1 MEESRENKGNDNKK
15 GRLRSAGNA
24 FLFILAAFTLY
35 FVVSLFVMVFMT
47 KSGSESR
54 VPDVVG
60 KKFIDVYNILE
71 RQNIRPRVTFRDVT
85 DLDDGIILSQYPE
98 SGSVIRSDSSL
109 RLTVSR
115 SAYYVETPNLVGLA
129 LPIALNKVKNLHYQG
144 RPVSIQKGV
153 VSYIS
158 SEKTPQ
164 NIVLG
169 QSPLAGE
176 RITPD
181 RKVNLLVSAGD
192 VKSDMTMP
200 DLKGQNI
207 SLAYDLLMSMGVR
220 VRETCE
226 VTGEMGKSGTITGQ
240 HPFKGSS
247 LKKGDTVKLQVAY
260 YPLKDHPYT
269 AVEKV
274 EYRIP
279 EGEEAGLYEA
289 YVEDNTSRRVRF
301 SANLKPGDT
310 ITFCYRRQGN
320 ARIEIVRENT
330 PVKVMTQDVE

>member
-1 MEESRENKGNDNKK
+1 MEESREKQGKGNKK

-35 FVVSLFVMVFMT
+35 MVLSLFVMIFMT
-47 KSGSESR
+47 KPDMESR

-71 RQNIRPRVTFRDVT
+71 RKNIRPKVTFRDVM
-85 DLDDGIILSQYPE
+85 DLDDGIILRQHPE

-115 SAYYVETPNLVGLA
+115 SFYYVETPNLVGLA
-129 LPIALNKVKNLHYQG
+129 LPIALNKIKNLHYQG
-144 RPVSIQKGV
+144 RPVSIQKGI
-153 VSYIS
+153 VSYIP

-164 NIVLG
+164 NIVIG

-176 RITPD
+176 RITPEM
-181 RKVNLLVSAGD
+181 KVNLLISAGD
-192 VKSDMTMP
+192 VESDMTMP

-207 SLAYDLLMSMGVR
+207 SLAYDLLMAMGVH
-220 VRETCE
+220 VKETCE
-226 VTGEMGKSGTITGQ
+226 VTGDMGKSGTITGQ

-247 LKKGDTVKLQVAY
+247 LKKGDTVKLQIAY
-260 YPLKDHPYT
+260 YPLKDHPYI

-279 EGEEAGLYEA
+279 EGEKAGLYEA
-289 YVEDNTSRRVRF
+289 YVEDNISRRVRY
-301 SANLKPGDT
+301 SADLKPGET
-310 ITFCYRRQGN
+310 MIFCYRRQGN
-320 ARIEIVRENT
+320 ARIEIVRENA